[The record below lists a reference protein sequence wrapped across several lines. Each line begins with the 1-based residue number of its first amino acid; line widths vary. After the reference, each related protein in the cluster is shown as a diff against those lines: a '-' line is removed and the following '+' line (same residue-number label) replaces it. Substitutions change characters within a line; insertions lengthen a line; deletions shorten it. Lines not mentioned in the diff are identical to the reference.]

1 MNEKQNK
8 YEITFLPSGIRF
20 QAEEGMT
27 LLEAQIQAGLKPDA
41 PCGGKGTCGKCLV
54 DIQTSQGIRR
64 EKACSIHISGPLTVA
79 LLHEHQTQE
88 ILTQGTVGDPP
99 CKVDPLPIPDV
110 PSGYLAACD
119 LGSTTIVLY
128 LMDGKSGKLLA
139 TTSAL
144 NPQTSYSAD
153 VIGRI
158 DYAIKNGPKELTQ
171 GVRKAIND
179 LLSAACGQAGIPRE
193 EVTHLCLVGNC
204 CMHHMFFGIPTNSL
218 AVIPYSPTV
227 TDAMVETASEYDI
240 SMHPQGV
247 ILALPNMAGFVGADT
262 VGCLSAARFDQ
273 QEKMTLL
280 LDIGTNGE
288 LVLGTS
294 SRRLTCSTAAG
305 PALEGAKISC
315 GMRGATGAIDHMW
328 LEKGHLHYSVI
339 GQDKDPSLKP
349 CGICGSGLIDAVSIF
364 LDAGIL
370 DDTGR
375 FTDAETWPN
384 PAACIKAEGL
394 TAYSFSNGVTI
405 TQKDIREVQLA
416 KAAIAAGIQLMCDQ
430 LDIAPADIQQVLIAG
445 AFGNYM
451 NPESACRIGLIPQ
464 ALKDRILPMGNG
476 AGTGARLCALNQ
488 TEFARAKKMAVET
501 EFLELASLED
511 FQDTFVD
518 ELGFE

>member
-1 MNEKQNK
+1 MNQKQNK
-8 YEITFLPSGIRF
+8 YEITFLPSGIHF
-20 QAEEGMT
+20 QAAEGMT

-54 DIQTSQGIRR
+54 DIQTDQGIRR
-64 EKACSIHISGPLTVA
+64 EKACSVHISRPLTVT
-79 LLHEHQTQE
+79 LLHEGQTQE
-88 ILTQGTVGDPP
+88 ILTQGNAGDPP
-99 CKVDPLPIPDV
+99 CEVDPLPISDIPT
-110 PSGYLAACD
+110 GYLAACD
-119 LGSTTIVLY
+119 VGSTTIVLY
-128 LMDGKSGKLLA
+128 LMDGKTGKLLA

-158 DYAIKNGPKELTQ
+158 DYAIKNGPEELTQ
-171 GVRKAIND
+171 GVRKAVD
-179 LLSAACGQAGIPRE
+179 RLLCAACGQAGISSG

-204 CMHHMFFGIPTNSL
+204 CMHHLFFGIPTNSL

-227 TDAMVETASEYDI
+227 TDAMVESASEYELSI
-240 SMHPQGV
+240 HHQGV

-262 VGCLSAARFDQ
+262 VGCLSAARFDR

-288 LVLGTS
+288 LVLGTA

-305 PALEGAKISC
+305 PALEGARISC

-349 CGICGSGLIDAVSIF
+349 CGICGSGLIDAVSLF
-364 LDAGIL
+364 LDAGIV
-370 DDTGR
+370 DDTGH
-375 FTDAETWPN
+375 FTDAEVWPN
-384 PAACIKAEGL
+384 PAACIKVGGL
-394 TAYSFSNGVTI
+394 TAYAFTDTVSI

-430 LDIAPADIQQVLIAG
+430 LGITPADIQQVLIAG

-451 NPESACRIGLIPQ
+451 NPESACRIGLISQ
-464 ALKDRILPMGNG
+464 VLKDRIIPMGNG
-476 AGTGARLCALNQ
+476 AGTGARLCVLNQ
-488 TEFARAKKMAVET
+488 AEFERAKKMAAQT